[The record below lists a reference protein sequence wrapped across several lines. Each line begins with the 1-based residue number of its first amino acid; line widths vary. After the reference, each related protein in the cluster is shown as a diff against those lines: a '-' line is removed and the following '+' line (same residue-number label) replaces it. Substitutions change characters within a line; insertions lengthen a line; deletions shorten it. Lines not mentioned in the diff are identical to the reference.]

1 MNLPLS
7 STKLTESLYICFFM
21 TNRHSDDN
29 FLLETSSISLN
40 KLQFVE
46 NTISLSSA
54 KLTES
59 LYIYVSFMSN
69 WHSDDNFLFKTFL
82 IFLTNSCL

>member
-1 MNLPLS
+1 MDLVLS
-7 STKLTESLYICFFM
+7 STKLNESLYICFFM
-21 TNRHSDDN
+21 TNWHSDDN
-29 FLLETSSISLN
+29 FLLEIFSIFFN

-82 IFLTNSCL
+82 ISLTNSCL